1 MSAFFYGLVIVSQ
14 SWIFWAMLVLGACV
28 GSFLNVCILRIPEQT
43 FFKHMRSVC
52 PSCGQTIPFYLN
64 VPIFGFLLLRGRA
77 RCCGASLSWQYPIIE
92 LAGAIIFAALYV
104 KFPFLGWTFGE
115 PSFDVND
122 FLRWLHA
129 SIFMSLMLVMSVID
143 AKLMIIPDVLS
154 IGMIVVTPLVVAL
167 HPDLDYKSS
176 AIGLIAGGG
185 VLYLV
190 AWVYWIVRRE
200 YGLGF
205 GDVKLLSA
213 IGGWLGWQAVFPTL
227 FIGSFVGSFIAI
239 CVMLLARRFSWQM
252 KIPFGP
258 FLALGAVIHL
268 IWGTEILAQLYAGG

>member
-1 MSAFFYGLVIVSQ
+1 
-14 SWIFWAMLVLGACV
+14 
-28 GSFLNVCILRIPEQT
+28 
-43 FFKHMRSVC
+43 
-52 PSCGQTIPFYLN
+52 
-64 VPIFGFLLLRGRA
+64 
-77 RCCGASLSWQYPIIE
+77 
-92 LAGAIIFAALYV
+92 
-104 KFPFLGWTFGE
+104 
-115 PSFDVND
+115 
-122 FLRWLHA
+122 
-129 SIFMSLMLVMSVID
+129 MSLMLVMSVID

-154 IGMIVVTPLVVAL
+154 IGMIVATPLVVAL

-190 AWVYWIVRRE
+190 AWVYWLVRRE

-227 FIGSFVGSFIAI
+227 FIGSFLGSMIAM

-268 IWGTEILAQLYAGG
+268 IWGTELLAQLYSGG